1 MEKPMINTA
10 IVGHIDHGKSTLI
23 GRLLF
28 DTGKLSQE
36 KLNKFERQADS
47 IGKKSFEFAYTMDKT
62 MEERVR
68 GITIELS
75 FESLETKDRKINI
88 IDAPG
93 HKDFIKNMITGASE
107 ADVGILVIDTMDT
120 HKKGLQP
127 QTKEHSFLLYTLGI
141 NQLIV
146 VLNKMDRADYS
157 QEIYDNV
164 KDQLKYFLNTIGFK
178 DFKFVPTSA
187 YYGDNIIK
195 PSDKMPWYKGK
206 TFLQLLNTLK
216 IPERLIDKSFRLP
229 ILRTFKIRGAGT
241 VIAGKIE
248 SGKIKIGDVAVI
260 VPYPGSGKISGT
272 VKSIEWQHT
281 SLNEAEAGIDVG
293 ILLTRMDKGFVSRQV
308 KKGYVLGDAN
318 LPPVEV
324 KDFKAKIIIFD
335 HPTSI
340 GLGYSPILHCHQAVV
355 PCSIMEMKDKFDS
368 RTMEIK
374 EKEPNFLKN
383 GEGATVLITPHKPFV
398 IEEVNK
404 IPRMGRF
411 ALRDMGR
418 TIGAGMCMEVVPKS
432 I

>member
-23 GRLLF
+23 GRLLY
-28 DTGKLSQE
+28 DTGKLSKE
-36 KLNKFERQADS
+36 KLKKFERQADS

-75 FESLETKDRKINI
+75 FESFETKDRKINI

-120 HKKGLQP
+120 HQKGLQP

-146 VLNKMDRADYS
+146 ILNKMDRVGYS
-157 QEIYDNV
+157 KDIYENV
-164 KDQLKYFLNTIGFK
+164 KAQLNYFLKIIGFK

-187 YYGDNIIK
+187 YYGDNVAK
-195 PSDKMPWYKGK
+195 HSVKMPWYKGE
-206 TFLQLLNTLK
+206 TFLQLLNSLK
-216 IPERLIDKSFRLP
+216 VPERLTDKTFRMP

-248 SGKIKIGDVAVI
+248 SGKIKIGDNAVI
-260 VPYPGSGKISGT
+260 VPYPGLGKISGV
-272 VKSIEWQHT
+272 VKSIEWQHNI
-281 SLNEAEAGIDVG
+281 LNEAKAGIDVG
-293 ILLTRMDKGFVSRQV
+293 VLLTRTEKGFVSRQV
-308 KKGYVLGDAN
+308 KKGYVLGDIN
-318 LPPVEV
+318 DPPIEV
-324 KDFKAKIIIFD
+324 KEFKAKIIVFD

-340 GLGYSPILHCHQAVV
+340 GIGYSPVLHCHQAVV
-355 PCSIMEMKDKFDS
+355 PCSIMEMNDKFDS

-374 EKEPNFLKN
+374 EKKPTFLKN
-383 GEGATVLITPHKPFV
+383 GEGATVLIKPHKPLV
-398 IEEVNK
+398 IEEVSK

-418 TIGAGMCMEVVPKS
+418 TIGAGMCIEVVPKD
-432 I
+432 